1 VVAVMEKESKIGIE
15 SVHEIFLEKRERY
28 LEDLTL
34 YILILKI

>member
-1 VVAVMEKESKIGIE
+1 VVIVMEKESKIGIG
-15 SVHEIFLEKRERY
+15 SVHEFFLEKRY